1 MNLVIIDYGSG
12 NLRSA
17 SKALE
22 RVKNPN
28 SKVYVTKDPEIVA
41 KADYLI
47 LPGVG
52 AFPDCKRGI
61 TTLPGMIDAIKEN
74 VLSRGR
80 PFLGICVGMQLMA
93 TVGYEHGETEGFG
106 WLPGEVKRID
116 TNLKIPHMGWNE
128 VNIVS
133 DHPVLSGVPNNS
145 HFYFVHSYFAQPTDK
160 DMIAATTIYGIEFC
174 SAVAYEN
181 VVAVQFHPEKSG
193 TTGLKIYENFVQF
206 TKMSMDDLP

>member
-12 NLRSA
+12 NLKSA

-22 RVKNPN
+22 RVKNPD

-61 TTLPGMIDAIKEN
+61 MTLPGMIDAIREN

-93 TVGYEHGETEGFG
+93 TVGYEHGKTEGFG

-128 VNIVS
+128 LTIKVPN
-133 DHPVLSGVPNNS
+133 HPVLKNVRQGAF
-145 HFYFVHSYFAQPTDK
+145 FYFVHSFQMTLK
-160 DMIAATTIYGIEFC
+160 EEKFVIATTDYGGPIT
-174 SAVAYEN
+174 AIVGIN
-181 VVAVQFHPEKSG
+181 NIIGTQFHPEKSQKM
-193 TTGLKIYENFVQF
+193 GLAMLENF
-206 TKMSMDDLP
+206 LNWRP